1 MHLPQ
6 LFELNE
12 IATLMSGLV
21 LVASYGWMK
30 LKVPN
35 YRLAHLNSPG
45 PLLGLVEAY
54 RQSPRPET
62 EKAWVSRVFG
72 AALAVFLF
80 CAVIS
85 FATGFAAGVRGPSKL
100 LQF

>member
-1 MHLPQ
+1 MPLPR
-6 LFELNE
+6 LFEFNE
-12 IATLMSGLV
+12 IATLASGLV

-35 YRLAHLNSPG
+35 YRLAHLNSPK

-62 EKAWVSRVFG
+62 EKAWVSRVFQ
-72 AALAVFLF
+72 AALTVFLF

-85 FATGFAAGVRGPSKL
+85 FAAGFIAAVRGPAKL
-100 LQF
+100 I